1 VLSSAEQEAREQ
13 LFMNRKGGK
22 KVQCASRTMRGF
34 VALIALAGTMSLLGC
49 SENVEPA
56 IADDL
61 NNKSFTFQSGA
72 VFNPGLANMETTLA
86 FNNNAANFT
95 LSSAGGAVVGSN
107 TFGNACTLTV
117 TGPAPDKSPYAIGAG
132 PQMNDVIRLAPCD
145 FDIDNKTLLIGNGTT
160 TATSLPA
167 VPTGS

>member
-1 VLSSAEQEAREQ
+1 
-13 LFMNRKGGK
+13 MNRKGGK

-34 VALIALAGTMSLLGC
+34 VALIAIAGAMSLLGC
-49 SENVEPA
+49 SPDVQPA

-61 NNKSFTFQSGA
+61 NNQSFTFTSGA
-72 VFNPGLANMETTLA
+72 VFNPGLANIETTLA
-86 FNNNAANFT
+86 FSENASIFT
-95 LSSAGGAVVGSN
+95 LSSAGGAVVGTN

-132 PQMNDVIRLAPCD
+132 PQMNDAIRLAPCD

-160 TATSLPA
+160 TATSSPA
-167 VPTGS
+167 VPTGT